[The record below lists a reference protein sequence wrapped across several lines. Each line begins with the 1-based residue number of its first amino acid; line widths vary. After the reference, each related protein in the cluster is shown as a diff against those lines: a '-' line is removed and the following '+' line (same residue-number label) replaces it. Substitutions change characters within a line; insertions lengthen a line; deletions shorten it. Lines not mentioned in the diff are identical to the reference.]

1 MEADTTEFP
10 SVSCK
15 VRDTYTDPLNP
26 VWVQSTP
33 KTHKTPELTSAEK
46 EKRRRKRYISN
57 EICNCTYIKQNPHVQ
72 VI

>member
-1 MEADTTEFP
+1 MEAETTEFP

-33 KTHKTPELTSAEK
+33 KTHKTPELTPAEK
-46 EKRRRKRYISN
+46 EKRRRERSAERSRNYYKRRILLSPVS
-57 EICNCTYIKQNPHVQ
+57 I
-72 VI
+72 